1 MKKNSKRHIRRKA
14 NTRKKNKGGLRQKDS
29 SLTSWQAVYK
39 MINIPGA
46 TLTKIAFSSLK
57 GYIFRLDIPNDPDIT
72 EFFGLNAD
80 GTAMN
85 RPVYSLIFKFA
96 IIAPRPIALPM
107 LAIPGDH
114 DDDGNPVAGRH
125 KETEDLESFKTEAII
140 QQGIYTGTLSPLGRP
155 ITISVVDFSYF
166 NARSSNALLRQLMT
180 IPGNSHT
187 VQLMLTF
194 LHDNVIATRQLGL
207 ITMELANS
215 EFRELSKVEN
225 AAAFTSD
232 CDYALAQIFI
242 LFTRL
247 KVMNYDCHA
256 GNVLASR
263 NPPSAGLEE
272 RSVLIDFGRTLNF
285 RSPHP
290 FPDNEREIIT
300 GYETLT
306 VRTYATDLAEVLS
319 YDATDLYVGGRTT
332 QEMVIEKME
341 KILKFMTYVDYVTNT
356 TYFDMTDMNRPQLIT
371 FLRHLYGPGF
381 SDDWGKKRPDW
392 RLTPGAIAMYANIIP
407 IIRALTQS
415 PQQRNLVSADA
426 IRGRIAS
433 GEILTIREDGLY
445 SRNDV
450 STWTPA
456 APVEKDV
463 MDRGTVPLL
472 RQRRAA
478 PMSAAVSVGP
488 GAKCKDDDPSCCD
501 KVTGCLFGK
510 KDAKGGKTRR
520 KNKRGTRKYKKRN
533 DTRKR

>member
-1 MKKNSKRHIRRKA
+1 M
-14 NTRKKNKGGLRQKDS
+14 
-29 SLTSWQAVYK
+29 
-39 MINIPGA
+39 
-46 TLTKIAFSSLK
+46 
-57 GYIFRLDIPNDPDIT
+57 
-72 EFFGLNAD
+72 
-80 GTAMN
+80 
-85 RPVYSLIFKFA
+85 
-96 IIAPRPIALPM
+96 
-107 LAIPGDH
+107 
-114 DDDGNPVAGRH
+114 
-125 KETEDLESFKTEAII
+125 
-140 QQGIYTGTLSPLGRP
+140 
-155 ITISVVDFSYF
+155 
-166 NARSSNALLRQLMT
+166 
-180 IPGNSHT
+180 
-187 VQLMLTF
+187 
-194 LHDNVIATRQLGL
+194 
-207 ITMELANS
+207 
-215 EFRELSKVEN
+215 
-225 AAAFTSD
+225 
-232 CDYALAQIFI
+232 
-242 LFTRL
+242 
-247 KVMNYDCHA
+247 
-256 GNVLASR
+256 ASR

>member
-1 MKKNSKRHIRRKA
+1 MKKNSKNHIRRKT

-39 MINIPGA
+39 MIFANIPGA
-46 TLTKIAFSSLK
+46 TLTKIAYSSLK
-57 GYIFRLDIPNDPDIT
+57 GYIFRLDIPNDPDT
-72 EFFGLNAD
+72 AEFFGLNAD

-96 IIAPRPIALPM
+96 IISPRPAALPM
-107 LAIPGDH
+107 LVIPGDR

-125 KETEDLESFKTEAII
+125 KETEDLDSFKTEAII
-140 QQGIYTGTLSPLGRP
+140 QQGIYIGTLAPLGRP

-166 NARSSNALLRQLMT
+166 NARSSNVLLRQLMT
-180 IPGNSHT
+180 MQGNSPT
-187 VQLMLTF
+187 VQSMLSF
-194 LHDNVIATRQLGL
+194 LRDNVTGNKTLGL

-215 EFRELSKVEN
+215 EFRELSSVEN

-242 LFTRL
+242 LFTKL
-247 KVMNYDCHA
+247 KVMNYDCHQ

-263 NPPSAGLEE
+263 NPPSSGLEE

-290 FPDNEREIIT
+290 FPEDEGGIIT
-300 GYETLT
+300 GYEALT
-306 VRTYATDLAEVLS
+306 GRTYATDLAEVLS

-341 KILKFMTYVDYVTNT
+341 KIIKFMTYVDYVTNT
-356 TYFDMTDMNRPQLIT
+356 TYFDMTDMDRPQLIT
-371 FLRHLYGPGF
+371 FLQHLYGRGF
-381 SDDWGKKRPDW
+381 SDDWGQRRPDW
-392 RLTPGAIAMYANIIP
+392 RLTPGAIEMYANIIP

-415 PQQRNLVSADA
+415 PQQRNLVSVDA

-433 GEILTIREDGLY
+433 GEILTITEDGLY

-450 STWTPA
+450 STWVSAASAASA
-456 APVEKDV
+456 APPVRD
-463 MDRGTVPLL
+463 
-472 RQRRAA
+472 A
-478 PMSAAVSVGP
+478 
-488 GAKCKDDDPSCCD
+488 
-501 KVTGCLFGK
+501 GK
-510 KDAKGGKTRR
+510 KRSGGK
-520 KNKRGTRKYKKRN
+520 TRKYKKRN
-533 DTRKR
+533 NTRKR